1 MWRRG
6 MLRSGGFLGLWL
18 VLTDGARG
26 ALPPGLLAAV
36 AAGWLSLRLLP
47 PAPEATGRARPG
59 ALLRLA
65 LRFLH
70 QSVLAGVDVARR
82 ALSPR
87 LPLTPDLVTLRFRL
101 PRGPARQVFAAGIS
115 LLPGSLAVAADGDR
129 LTVHCLDRDRTA
141 ETQLDAEQARLAR
154 ALGRDGAGEGPD
166 G

>member
-1 MWRRG
+1 MWRRLV
-6 MLRSGGFLGLWL
+6 LRSVGFLGLWL
-18 VLTDGARG
+18 ILTDGAGG
-26 ALPPGLLAAV
+26 ALLPGLLASV

-47 PAPEATGRARPG
+47 PAPDAPGRVRPG

-87 LPLTPDLVTLRFRL
+87 LPLAPDLVTLRFRL
-101 PRGPARQVFAAGIS
+101 PRGPARQVFTAGIS
-115 LLPGSLAVAADGDR
+115 LLPGSLAVAANGDR
-129 LTVHCLDRDRTA
+129 LTVHCLDRDQA
-141 ETQLDAEQARLAR
+141 AGAQLDAEQTRLAR